1 MTERT
6 LYSHQ
11 QRALEELPAGGGYL
25 AFEQGLG
32 KTLTAIKYAD
42 KHNYRNVLVVCPT
55 VAVGVW
61 EEELDEQDKRVLSPV
76 GTRLDKAASIRNAAT
91 CEYLILNYEAL
102 LEPEVER
109 AALRWKPDLII
120 LDEAQKIKN
129 PTAKR
134 SKVLHRLGKTAP
146 VLALSGTPVTKNLLD
161 LYSQYK
167 TIDPGI
173 WGFTTWTQF
182 KARYGRWGGYGG
194 YELLGY
200 QNTEELIEKVRP
212 ITIVGRKADTL
223 DLPAKTHVRVPVP
236 LSSRAWSDY
245 QTMARTGVL
254 GDWVTSNP
262 LEKALR
268 LSQVAGYDKIAA
280 TAELVASLRDA
291 GEQVVVYYRFRQEG
305 GALRDVLDTVDL
317 NGDTPVEERKRM
329 VHSFQAGTLPVF
341 LSQIAA
347 GSTAITLTNA
357 SHMVYHS
364 LSYAYED
371 WAQSQDRIHRI
382 GQYDPCTYYYPQA
395 TGPAGG
401 KTIDH
406 LVYDSLWNKDDVAGL
421 ITRNP
426 ELLLPEG
433 T

>member
-1 MTERT
+1 MSRT
-6 LYSHQ
+6 LYAHQ
-11 QRALEELPAGGGYL
+11 QRALEELPHGGGYL

-32 KTLTAIKYAD
+32 KTLTAIKYAEQ
-42 KHNYRNVLVVCPT
+42 HSYRRMLVVCPA

-61 EEELDEQDKRVLSPV
+61 EMELDETDTPVLSPE
-76 GTRLDKAASIRNAAT
+76 GTRKDKAEAIASAGSVRW
-91 CEYLILNYEAL
+91 LVLNYEAL
-102 LEPEVER
+102 LDPAVEKAVHRWGPELV
-109 AALRWKPDLII
+109 IV
-120 LDEAQKIKN
+120 DEAQKIKN

-134 SKVLHRLGKTAP
+134 SKILHRLGKTAP

-167 TIDPGI
+167 AIDPGV
-173 WGFTTWTQF
+173 WGNLTWTAF
-182 KARYGRWGGYGG
+182 KARYGVWGGYGG
-194 YELLGY
+194 YELIGY
-200 QNTEELIEKVRP
+200 QNTEELIDRIRP
-212 ITIVGRKADTL
+212 LTVVGRKADTL
-223 DLPAKTHVRVPVP
+223 DLPEKTHVRIPVR
-236 LSSRAWSDY
+236 LSERGWSDY
-245 QTMARTGVL
+245 KTMATTGVL

-268 LSQVAGYDKIAA
+268 LSQVSGYDRLGA
-280 TAELVASLRDA
+280 TSDLVKSLTDA

-305 GALRDVLDTVDL
+305 GALRDLLEVPDH
-317 NGDTPVEERKRM
+317 NGDTPIEERRRL
-329 VHSFQAGTLPVF
+329 VEQFQAGTLPVF
-341 LSQIAA
+341 LSQITA

-382 GQYDPCTYYYPQA
+382 GQYDPCTYYYPLS

-406 LVYDSLWNKDDVAGL
+406 IILDSLEHKDDVAGI
-421 ITRNP
+421 ITRTP
-426 ELLLPEG
+426 SLLLPEE
-433 T
+433 